1 MLSFIKETQTVWE
14 RLRQTNRPIVLYGM
28 GLGAEKILAVF
39 EDYGISAA
47 EIFASDDFVRGQSF
61 HGWKVKTLA
70 QIEAL
75 YKDFIIVVAF
85 AFWQEDLIARIE
97 DLSKRYELYAPHV
110 PVIGREVVDFSY
122 LNVNE
127 SSIQQSY
134 DLMADEQSRAVYS
147 AVWNYRISGKIS
159 YIREVTT
166 PKEQAYT
173 LIKPAADDVYLDLG
187 AYDGDT
193 VREVVTQAG
202 APLKSIIALEPDP
215 KNYRKLTTFAET
227 YEGNLSCINA
237 GVYDRDTTITFAN
250 KAGRHSAVSRDG
262 AGIPVP
268 MRSVDSIAGNQPVS
282 IIKMD
287 VEGEERLA
295 LAGAKMVLLR
305 DCPRLIISAYHRNED
320 LFLLPFQIHVSNPAY
335 RIYLRQHPYIPA
347 WDNTIYAVK
356 EGFL

>member
-1 MLSFIKETQTVWE
+1 MLPFIKETQTVWE
-14 RLRQTNRPIVLYGM
+14 RLANAGKPIVLYGM

-39 EDYGISAA
+39 EEFGITAR
-47 EIFASDDFVRGQSF
+47 EIFASDEFVRGQSF

-70 QIEAL
+70 EIEAL
-75 YKDFIIVVAF
+75 YSDFIIVVAF
-85 AFWQEDLIARIE
+85 AFWQDDLIARME
-97 DLSKRYELYAPHV
+97 QLSKRYELYAPHV
-110 PVIGREVVDFSY
+110 PVIGREIVDFAY
-122 LNVNE
+122 LNRYE
-127 SSIQQSY
+127 SAIAESY
-134 DLMADEQSRAVYS
+134 DLMADEQSREVYA
-147 AVWNYRISGKIS
+147 AVWNYRLSGNIS
-159 YIREVTT
+159 YIRNVTT

-173 LIKPAADDVYLDLG
+173 LIRPVKEDTYLDLG

-193 VREVVTQAG
+193 VREVTQQAG
-202 APLKSIIALEPDP
+202 GPLKAITALEPDP
-215 KNYRKLTTFAET
+215 KNFRKLTAFAET
-227 YEGNLSCINA
+227 YTGDLTCINA
-237 GVYDRDTTITFAN
+237 GVYDRDTVIPFAN

-268 MRSVDSIAGNQPVS
+268 MRSIDSVAGDQPVS

-295 LAGAKMVLLR
+295 ISGGKTVLRR
-305 DCPRLIISAYHRNED
+305 DCPRLIVSAYHRNED
-320 LFLLPFQIHVSNPAY
+320 LFLLPQQIHQINPAY